1 MFLAAVAAMV
11 LAGCTK
17 DESIV
22 EQQEIGFQPLAYKAS
37 QTKGDTAGD
46 ETGSTTTNQQTT
58 DNVITDAFYPTNG
71 PSFGLFAYQLDGVSQ
86 GTFDANNAKAKLY
99 IDNKPVKYTS
109 NYWRTDPKSF
119 WPLQG
124 SLTFIAYSPFGVSA
138 SHRINEITTNE
149 QVTKLSSV
157 LTINGFQAGTKGQKD
172 LMWSNLSKDNIA
184 NSTNYD
190 ADGNN
195 TDTYGG
201 VPILFNHALCR
212 IKITAKTA
220 ENYSGFATYKLKQ
233 IQVVGLK
240 DNATLTVTD
249 NVAQWTAPTANL
261 GTAITVDDATK
272 YAFNFFA
279 PASETEYIEL
289 NSMNSEL
296 VNYDNEEKDA
306 QGAYREIGLLA
317 IPQSLNGVQLLVT
330 YTMTVDPNDQ
340 VADDEVVTETTK
352 VVTLFKDD
360 VLETLDQNK
369 VYTLNLSISA
379 DEILYSPDVNE
390 WESQYDSDDDDD
402 LDKDYGAD
410 YTIPGA

>member
-1 MFLAAVAAMV
+1 MKTMKKSMFIAAMAAMV

-37 QTKGDTAGD
+37 QTKT
-46 ETGSTTTNQQTT
+46 ETTTQPTT

-86 GTFDANNAKAKLY
+86 GTFDANKADAKLY

-149 QVTKLSSV
+149 GATKLSSV
-157 LTINGFQAGTKGQKD
+157 LKITDFLAGTEEQKD
-172 LMWSNLSKDNIA
+172 LMWSNLSKDKTSNGSV
-184 NSTNYD
+184 NNYPE
-190 ADGNN
+190 ASP
-195 TDTYGG
+195 TYAG

-220 ENYSGFATYKLKQ
+220 EDYSGFATYNLKQ

-240 DNATLTVTD
+240 DKATLTVTD
-249 NVAQWTAPTANL
+249 DVAEWSVAPSTTLADFDFYNDDQLLTKDSGPVIYKNAETAEN
-261 GTAITVDDATK
+261 
-272 YAFNFFA
+272 
-279 PASETEYIEL
+279 
-289 NSMNSEL
+289 
-296 VNYDNEEKDA
+296 
-306 QGAYREIGLLA
+306 GLLA

-330 YTMTVDPNDQ
+330 YTMTVDPNGQ

-379 DEILYSPDVNE
+379 NEILYSPDVND
-390 WESQYDSDDDDD
+390 WEVGYNHDQNGTTPDVNYGG
-402 LDKDYGAD
+402 DYVV
-410 YTIPGA
+410 PQQ

>member
-37 QTKGDTAGD
+37 QTKA
-46 ETGSTTTNQQTT
+46 
-58 DNVITDAFYPTNG
+58 NVITGATYGTDA
-71 PSFGLFAYQLDGVSQ
+71 PSFGLFAYQLADGK
-86 GTFDANNAKAKLY
+86 TFDTDKADAKLY
-99 IDNKPVKYTS
+99 IDNKEVSYES
-109 NYWRTDPKSF
+109 GNWRTNPKSF

-124 SLTFIAYSPFGVSA
+124 SLTFVAYSPYSINQDVDYNINVVNGNAGNVASA
-138 SHRINEITTNE
+138 N
-149 QVTKLSSV
+149 SV
-157 LTINGFQAGTKGQKD
+157 LTISNFVAGTTDQKD
-172 LMWSNLSKDNIA
+172 LMWSTHTKNKTANGNIGDNIVD
-184 NSTNYD
+184 NITQEYN
-190 ADGNN
+190 
-195 TDTYGG
+195 G

-212 IKITAKTA
+212 IKITAKTK
-220 ENYSGFATYKLKQ
+220 EDYGGFATYNLKK

-249 NVAQWTAPTANL
+249 DDAQWTAPTANL

-360 VLETLDQNK
+360 VLETLEQNK

-379 DEILYSPDVNE
+379 NEILYSPDVVAWDE
-390 WESQYDSDDDDD
+390 TGS
-402 LDKDYGAD
+402 GD
-410 YTIPGA
+410 YTVPEVQ

>member
-1 MFLAAVAAMV
+1 MKNMKKSMFIAAIATMV

-37 QTKGDTAGD
+37 QTKA
-46 ETGSTTTNQQTT
+46 
-58 DNVITDAFYPTNG
+58 NVITGATYGTDA
-71 PSFGLFAYQLDGVSQ
+71 PSFGLFAYQLADDLNFTDDIDQ
-86 GTFDANNAKAKLY
+86 AKLY
-99 IDNKPVKYTS
+99 IDEKEVSYSTTDGN
-109 NYWRTDPKSF
+109 WRTNPKSF

-124 SLTFIAYSPFGVSA
+124 SLTFIAYSPYSENGKA
-138 SHRINEITTNE
+138 SHAIDKSGATA
-149 QVTKLSSV
+149 KSV
-157 LTINGFQAGTKGQKD
+157 LTIAGFQAGTTGQKD
-172 LMWSNLSKDNIA
+172 LMWSNLSKNKTANGNIGDNIVD
-184 NSTNYD
+184 NIVDNITQEYN
-190 ADGNN
+190 
-195 TDTYGG
+195 G

-220 ENYSGFATYKLKQ
+220 ENYSRFATYNLKQ

-249 NVAQWTAPTANL
+249 DDAQWTAPTANL

-289 NSMNSEL
+289 DSMNSKL
-296 VNYDNEEKDA
+296 VNYVNEEKDA

-317 IPQSLNGVQLLVT
+317 IPQSLDGVTLEVT

-360 VLETLDQNK
+360 VLETLEQNK

-379 DEILYSPDVNE
+379 NEILYSPDVND
-390 WESQYDSDDDDD
+390 WEVGYNHDQNGTTPDVNYGG
-402 LDKDYGAD
+402 DYVV
-410 YTIPGA
+410 PQQ

>member
-1 MFLAAVAAMV
+1 MKKSMFLAAIATMV

-37 QTKGDTAGD
+37 QTKGDTAED

-157 LTINGFQAGTKGQKD
+157 LTINGFQAGTEGQKD
-172 LMWSNLSKDNIA
+172 LMWSYLSKDNIA
-184 NSTNYD
+184 NSKNYD
-190 ADGNN
+190 ADGLN
-195 TDTYGG
+195 TTTYKG

-220 ENYSGFATYKLKQ
+220 ENYSSFATYKLKQ

-249 NVAQWTAPTANL
+249 DDAKWTAPTANL
-261 GTAITVDDATK
+261 GTAITVDNAAK

-279 PASETEYIEL
+279 PADVEKYITLESSTLSAVNYINEETEG
-289 NSMNSEL
+289 N
-296 VNYDNEEKDA
+296 
-306 QGAYREIGLLA
+306 GLLA
-317 IPQSLNGVQLLVT
+317 IPQSLEDVQLLVT
-330 YTMTVDPNDQ
+330 YTMTVDPD
-340 VADDEVVTETTK
+340 DRKTGDEVVTEITK
-352 VVTLFKDD
+352 PVTLNTQLAS
-360 VLETLDQNK
+360 LEKNK

-379 DEILYSPDVNE
+379 NEILYSPDVVAWDE
-390 WESQYDSDDDDD
+390 TGS
-402 LDKDYGAD
+402 GD
-410 YTIPGA
+410 YTVPEVQ

>member
-1 MFLAAVAAMV
+1 MKKSMFLAAVAAMV

-37 QTKGDTAGD
+37 QTKA
-46 ETGSTTTNQQTT
+46 
-58 DNVITDAFYPTNG
+58 DNVITDAFYPING

-86 GTFDANNAKAKLY
+86 GTFDANKADAKLY
-99 IDNKPVKYTS
+99 IDNKEVHYDDES
-109 NYWRTDPKSF
+109 GNWRTIPKSF

-124 SLTFIAYSPFGVSA
+124 SLTFIAYSPYSVKDVVRHSIDVSKD
-138 SHRINEITTNE
+138 NEGN
-149 QVTKLSSV
+149 VTSANSV
-157 LTINGFQAGTKGQKD
+157 LTISNFVAGTTDQKD
-172 LMWSNLSKDNIA
+172 LMWSTHTKDKTA
-184 NSTNYD
+184 NDTNYD
-190 ADGNN
+190 ADGQN
-195 TDTYGG
+195 TTTYNG

-220 ENYSGFATYKLKQ
+220 EDYSSFATYNLKQ

-249 NVAQWTAPTANL
+249 DDAQWTAPTANL

-330 YTMTVDPNDQ
+330 YTMTVDPNILVD
-340 VADDEVVTETTK
+340 DDEVVTETTK
-352 VVTLFKDD
+352 TVTLFKSGE
-360 VLETLDQNK
+360 LETLEQNK

-379 DEILYSPDVNE
+379 DEILYSPDVVAWDE
-390 WESQYDSDDDDD
+390 TGSGE
-402 LDKDYGAD
+402 
-410 YTIPGA
+410 YTVPEVQ

>member
-1 MFLAAVAAMV
+1 MKTMKKSMFIAAMAAMV

-37 QTKGDTAGD
+37 QTKA
-46 ETGSTTTNQQTT
+46 
-58 DNVITDAFYPTNG
+58 NVITGATYGIKDPE
-71 PSFGLFAYQLDGVSQ
+71 FGLFAYQLADGK
-86 GTFDANNAKAKLY
+86 TFDADKDEAKLY
-99 IDNKPVKYTS
+99 IDNKRVHYDS
-109 NYWRTDPKSF
+109 GNWRTDPKSF

-124 SLTFIAYSPFGVSA
+124 SLTFVAYSPYSVKDDVTHSIDVSKD
-138 SHRINEITTNE
+138 NEGN
-149 QVTKLSSV
+149 VTSANSV
-157 LTINGFQAGTKGQKD
+157 LIISDFEAGTTGQKD
-172 LMWSNLSKDNIA
+172 LMWSTHTKDKTSNGSE
-184 NSTNYD
+184 NNYPE
-190 ADGNN
+190 ASP
-195 TDTYGG
+195 TYAG

-220 ENYSGFATYKLKQ
+220 EDYSGFATYNLKQ

-240 DNATLTVTD
+240 DKATLTVTD
-249 NVAQWTAPTANL
+249 DVAEWSVAPSTTLADFDFYNDDQLLTKDSGPVIYKNAETAEN
-261 GTAITVDDATK
+261 
-272 YAFNFFA
+272 
-279 PASETEYIEL
+279 
-289 NSMNSEL
+289 
-296 VNYDNEEKDA
+296 
-306 QGAYREIGLLA
+306 GLLA

-330 YTMTVDPNDQ
+330 YTMTVDPNGQ

-379 DEILYSPDVNE
+379 NEILYSPDVNE

>member
-1 MFLAAVAAMV
+1 MFIAAIATMV

-37 QTKGDTAGD
+37 QTKA
-46 ETGSTTTNQQTT
+46 
-58 DNVITDAFYPTNG
+58 NVITGATYGIKDPE
-71 PSFGLFAYQLDGVSQ
+71 FGLFAYQLADGK
-86 GTFDANNAKAKLY
+86 TFDADKDEAKLY
-99 IDNKPVKYTS
+99 IDNKRVHYDS
-109 NYWRTDPKSF
+109 GNWRTDPKSF

-124 SLTFIAYSPFGVSA
+124 SLTFVAYSPYSINQDVDYNIRVVNDNAGNVASA
-138 SHRINEITTNE
+138 N
-149 QVTKLSSV
+149 SV
-157 LTINGFQAGTKGQKD
+157 LTISDFEAGTTGQKD
-172 LMWSNLSKDNIA
+172 LMWSTHTKDKTANGNIGDNIVD
-184 NSTNYD
+184 NITQEYN
-190 ADGNN
+190 
-195 TDTYGG
+195 G
-201 VPILFNHALCR
+201 VPILFKHALCR

-220 ENYSGFATYKLKQ
+220 EDYSGFATYKLKQ

-249 NVAQWTAPTANL
+249 DNAQWTAPTVNL
-261 GTAITVDDATK
+261 GTAITVDNATK

-279 PASETEYIEL
+279 PASETKYIEL
-289 NSMNSEL
+289 NSMNSNL

-317 IPQSLNGVQLLVT
+317 IPQSLDGVTLEVT

-340 VADDEVVTETTK
+340 VDDDEVVTETTK

-360 VLETLDQNK
+360 VLETLEQNK

-379 DEILYSPDVNE
+379 NEILYSPDVIAWDE
-390 WESQYDSDDDDD
+390 TGS
-402 LDKDYGAD
+402 GD
-410 YTIPGA
+410 YTVPEVQ

>member
-37 QTKGDTAGD
+37 QTKA
-46 ETGSTTTNQQTT
+46 

-86 GTFDANNAKAKLY
+86 GTFDANKADAKLY
-99 IDNKPVKYTS
+99 INNKPVEYTDG
-109 NYWRTDPKSF
+109 NWRTNPKSF

-124 SLTFIAYSPFGVSA
+124 SLTFIAYSPNSVKDDVTHSIDVSTDNEGNVA
-138 SHRINEITTNE
+138 SAN
-149 QVTKLSSV
+149 SV
-157 LTINGFQAGTKGQKD
+157 LTISDFEAGTTGQKD

-190 ADGNN
+190 ADGKN
-195 TDTYGG
+195 TTTYKG

-212 IKITAKTA
+212 IKITAKTK
-220 ENYSGFATYKLKQ
+220 ENYSGFATYNLKQ

-249 NVAQWTAPTANL
+249 DAPVWSDVSKDLT
-261 GTAITVDDATK
+261 TFDF
-272 YAFNFFA
+272 YA
-279 PASETEYIEL
+279 PATYKELSANSDTVTYMNAETAG
-289 NSMNSEL
+289 N
-296 VNYDNEEKDA
+296 
-306 QGAYREIGLLA
+306 GLLA
-317 IPQSLNGVQLLVT
+317 IPQSLNSVQLLVT
-330 YTMTVDPNDQ
+330 YTMTVDPNNLVD
-340 VADDEVVTETTK
+340 DDEVVTETTK
-352 VVTLFKDD
+352 TVTLFKRGE
-360 VLETLDQNK
+360 LETLEQNK

-379 DEILYSPDVNE
+379 NEILYSPDVND
-390 WESQYDSDDDDD
+390 WEVSYNHDQDDTTPDVNYGG
-402 LDKDYGAD
+402 DYVV
-410 YTIPGA
+410 PQQ

>member
-37 QTKGDTAGD
+37 QTKV
-46 ETGSTTTNQQTT
+46 
-58 DNVITDAFYPTNG
+58 NVITGATYGIDA
-71 PSFGLFAYQLDGVSQ
+71 PSFGLFAYQLTE
-86 GTFDANNAKAKLY
+86 GTFDANKADAKLY
-99 IDNKPVKYTS
+99 IDNKEVSYTDG
-109 NYWRTDPKSF
+109 NWRTYPKSF

-124 SLTFIAYSPFGVSA
+124 SLTFVAYSPYLESRQVSYA
-138 SHRINEITTNE
+138 IQDVTTAN
-149 QVTKLSSV
+149 QSTIKASV
-157 LTINGFQAGTKGQKD
+157 LTINGFQAGTTGQKD
-172 LMWSNLSKDNIA
+172 LMWSTHTKDQTSNGSV
-184 NSTNYD
+184 NNYPE
-190 ADGNN
+190 ASP
-195 TDTYGG
+195 TYAG

-212 IKITAKTA
+212 IKITAKTK
-220 ENYSGFATYKLKQ
+220 EDYSGFATYNLKQ

-261 GTAITVDDATK
+261 GTAITVDNATK

-279 PASETEYIEL
+279 PASETKYIEL
-289 NSMNSEL
+289 SSINSKL

-306 QGAYREIGLLA
+306 QGEYREIGLLA
-317 IPQSLNGVQLLVT
+317 IPQSLDGVTLEVT

-352 VVTLFKDD
+352 TVTLFKRGE
-360 VLETLDQNK
+360 LETLEQNK

-379 DEILYSPDVNE
+379 NEILYSPDVND
-390 WESQYDSDDDDD
+390 WEVSYNHDQDDTTPDVNYGG
-402 LDKDYGAD
+402 DYVV
-410 YTIPGA
+410 PQQ

>member
-37 QTKGDTAGD
+37 QTKA
-46 ETGSTTTNQQTT
+46 
-58 DNVITDAFYPTNG
+58 NVITGATYGTDA
-71 PSFGLFAYQLDGVSQ
+71 PSFGLFAYQLADGK
-86 GTFDANNAKAKLY
+86 TFDTDKADAKLY
-99 IDNKPVKYTS
+99 IDNKEVSYES
-109 NYWRTDPKSF
+109 GNWRTNPKSF

-124 SLTFIAYSPFGVSA
+124 SLTFVAYSPYSINRYVDYNINVVNDNEGNVTSA
-138 SHRINEITTNE
+138 
-149 QVTKLSSV
+149 KSV
-157 LTINGFQAGTKGQKD
+157 LNIRNFEAGTTGQKD
-172 LMWSNLSKDNIA
+172 LMWSTHTKNQTSNGSV
-184 NSTNYD
+184 NNYPE
-190 ADGNN
+190 ASP
-195 TDTYGG
+195 TYAG

-220 ENYSGFATYKLKQ
+220 EDYSGFATYNLKQ

-306 QGAYREIGLLA
+306 QGAYKEIGLLA
-317 IPQSLNGVQLLVT
+317 IPQSLEGVTLEVT
-330 YTMTVDPNDQ
+330 YTMTVDPDGNGS
-340 VADDEVVTETTK
+340 APAVVTEITK
-352 VVTLFKDD
+352 PVTLYVED
-360 VLETLDQNK
+360 VFETLEQNK

>member
-1 MFLAAVAAMV
+1 MKTMKKSMFLAAVAAMV

-37 QTKGDTAGD
+37 QTKA
-46 ETGSTTTNQQTT
+46 ETTTQPTT
-58 DNVITDAFYPTNG
+58 DNVITDAFYPVNG
-71 PSFGLFAYQLDGVSQ
+71 PTFGLFAYQLADGK
-86 GTFDANNAKAKLY
+86 TFDANKADAKLY
-99 IDNKPVKYTS
+99 IDNKEVSYES
-109 NYWRTDPKSF
+109 GNWRTNPKSF

-124 SLTFIAYSPFGVSA
+124 SLTFIAYSPSSVKDNVTHSIDVSKD
-138 SHRINEITTNE
+138 SEGN
-149 QVTKLSSV
+149 VTSANSV
-157 LTINGFQAGTKGQKD
+157 LTISNFVAGTTGQKD
-172 LMWSNLSKDNIA
+172 LMWSTHTKNKTANGKIGDNIV
-184 NSTNYD
+184 
-190 ADGNN
+190 GNITQEYN
-195 TDTYGG
+195 G

-220 ENYSGFATYKLKQ
+220 EDYSGFATYNLKQ

-289 NSMNSEL
+289 NSMNSKL
-296 VNYDNEEKDA
+296 VNYVNEEKDA

-317 IPQSLNGVQLLVT
+317 IPQSLNDVQLLVT

-360 VLETLDQNK
+360 VLETLEQNK

-379 DEILYSPDVNE
+379 NEILYSPDVNE
-390 WESQYDSDDDDD
+390 WESQ
-402 LDKDYGAD
+402 
-410 YTIPGA
+410 

>member
-1 MFLAAVAAMV
+1 MKKSMFIAAVAAMV

-37 QTKGDTAGD
+37 QTKA
-46 ETGSTTTNQQTT
+46 
-58 DNVITDAFYPTNG
+58 NVITGATYGTEDPE
-71 PSFGLFAYQLDGVSQ
+71 FGLFAYQLADGK
-86 GTFDANNAKAKLY
+86 TFDADKDEAKLY
-99 IDNKPVKYTS
+99 IDNKRVHYDS
-109 NYWRTDPKSF
+109 GNWRTDPKSF

-124 SLTFIAYSPFGVSA
+124 SLTFIAYSPYSINQDVDVDYNINVVNDNAGNVTSA
-138 SHRINEITTNE
+138 N
-149 QVTKLSSV
+149 SV
-157 LTINGFQAGTKGQKD
+157 LTISNFEAGTTGQKD

-195 TDTYGG
+195 TDTYDG

-220 ENYSGFATYKLKQ
+220 DDYSRFAIYNLKQ

-240 DNATLTVTD
+240 DNATLTVTND
-249 NVAQWTAPTANL
+249 AAQWTTPTANL

-289 NSMNSEL
+289 NSMNSKL
-296 VNYDNEEKDA
+296 VNYVNEEKDA

-317 IPQSLNGVQLLVT
+317 IPQSLNDVQLLVT

-360 VLETLDQNK
+360 VLETLEQNK

-379 DEILYSPDVNE
+379 NEILYSPDVNE

>member
-1 MFLAAVAAMV
+1 MKKSMFIAAMAAMV

-37 QTKGDTAGD
+37 QTKA
-46 ETGSTTTNQQTT
+46 
-58 DNVITDAFYPTNG
+58 NVITGATYGIKDPE
-71 PSFGLFAYQLDGVSQ
+71 FGLFAYQLADGK
-86 GTFDANNAKAKLY
+86 TFDADKDEAKLY
-99 IDNKPVKYTS
+99 IDNKRVHYDS
-109 NYWRTDPKSF
+109 GNWRTDPKSF

-124 SLTFIAYSPFGVSA
+124 SLTFVAYSPYSVKDDVTHSIDVSKD
-138 SHRINEITTNE
+138 NEGN
-149 QVTKLSSV
+149 VTSANSV
-157 LTINGFQAGTKGQKD
+157 LIISDFEAGTTGQKD
-172 LMWSNLSKDNIA
+172 LMWSTHTKDKTSNGSE
-184 NSTNYD
+184 NNYPE
-190 ADGNN
+190 ASP
-195 TDTYGG
+195 TYAG

-220 ENYSGFATYKLKQ
+220 EDYSGFATYNLKQ

-240 DNATLTVTD
+240 DKATLTVTD
-249 NVAQWTAPTANL
+249 DVAEWSVAPSTTLADFDFYNDDQLLTKDSGPVIYKNAETAEN
-261 GTAITVDDATK
+261 
-272 YAFNFFA
+272 
-279 PASETEYIEL
+279 
-289 NSMNSEL
+289 
-296 VNYDNEEKDA
+296 
-306 QGAYREIGLLA
+306 GLLA

-330 YTMTVDPNDQ
+330 YTMTVDPNGQ

-379 DEILYSPDVNE
+379 NEILYSPDVNE

>member
-37 QTKGDTAGD
+37 QTKT
-46 ETGSTTTNQQTT
+46 ETTTQPTT

-261 GTAITVDDATK
+261 GTENTVDNATK
-272 YAFNFFA
+272 YVFDFYA
-279 PASETEYIEL
+279 PDTYKVLSANSDTVTYMNAETAG
-289 NSMNSEL
+289 N
-296 VNYDNEEKDA
+296 
-306 QGAYREIGLLA
+306 GLLA
-317 IPQSLNGVQLLVT
+317 IPQSLEGVTLEVT
-330 YTMTVDPNDQ
+330 YTMTVDPDGNGS
-340 VADDEVVTETTK
+340 APAVVTEITK
-352 VVTLFKDD
+352 PVTLYVED
-360 VLETLDQNK
+360 VFETLEQNK